1 MGIGDAQDHDVNLA
15 TYLPLSLYFPFMCLF
30 EFIFIKQKRMIHQII
45 GVAIFSSATLA
56 YGIYLQVNTY
66 VPTKGEFTWAVFRM
80 TFRMLCETATLAYA
94 NYLMKTR
101 KGTYADVV
109 FNSAIIGIA
118 LTTFE
123 LFFVWIVNAVR
134 VDELLTTFQVIW
146 AIF

>member
-1 MGIGDAQDHDVNLA
+1 
-15 TYLPLSLYFPFMCLF
+15 
-30 EFIFIKQKRMIHQII
+30 
-45 GVAIFSSATLA
+45 
-56 YGIYLQVNTY
+56 
-66 VPTKGEFTWAVFRM
+66 M
-80 TFRMLCETATLAYA
+80 TFNMLCETATLAYA